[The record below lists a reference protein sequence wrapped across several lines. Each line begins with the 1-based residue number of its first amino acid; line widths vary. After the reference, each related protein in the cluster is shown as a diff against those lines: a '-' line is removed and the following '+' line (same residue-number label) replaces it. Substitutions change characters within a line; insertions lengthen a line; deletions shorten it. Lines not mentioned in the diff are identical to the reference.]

1 MKAAESSLLNLKK
14 YIRFMFSIS
23 DRAEVKVVKKPKRN
37 IFERKKFQE
46 RKKKTNE
53 KKLQKEQL
61 KRLHQYYNA
70 IKKTTTIT
78 NNLTI
83 RMEAKKI
90 HLKWNYLYGVCVCGT
105 TPEILFILLFFQ
117 KTLLHLY
124 VRLWHLFMF
133 FHYRFSHSNSW
144 FYQLAFITTFLFF
157 GFMFPILKC
166 FVYFLNIGTK
176 NDWYCLFKLN
186 SDGVSVYPPYW
197 QICNLVK
204 EISMWMNCIN
214 NQ

>member
-105 TPEILFILLFFQ
+105 TPEILFMPNKTSIRCSFTYIIIFPKNSFAFICSAMAFIYVFSLSFFSFE
-117 KTLLHLY
+117 
-124 VRLWHLFMF
+124 FMVLSIGVYNDIF
-133 FHYRFSHSNSW
+133 VFW
-144 FYQLAFITTFLFF
+144 FY
-157 GFMFPILKC
+157 
-166 FVYFLNIGTK
+166 VSNTK
-176 NDWYCLFKLN
+176 VFCLF
-186 SDGVSVYPPYW
+186 S
-197 QICNLVK
+197 QHRH
-204 EISMWMNCIN
+204 
-214 NQ
+214 